1 MPAFMSVSMA
11 QLSENIPTDVPP
23 EALAHRVPL
32 APSLPPIIDSY
43 QATQPM
49 RIEVRYQTPYGE
61 CEWRSQ
67 WFPTLDEAERMVT
80 FYRSCGSPS
89 HIAPSSLAQF
99 AHLA

>member
-1 MPAFMSVSMA
+1 MK
-11 QLSENIPTDVPP
+11 
-23 EALAHRVPL
+23 
-32 APSLPPIIDSY
+32 
-43 QATQPM
+43 
-49 RIEVRYQTPYGE
+49 IEVRYQTPYNA

-67 WFPTLDEAERMVT
+67 FFATMPEAERMVD